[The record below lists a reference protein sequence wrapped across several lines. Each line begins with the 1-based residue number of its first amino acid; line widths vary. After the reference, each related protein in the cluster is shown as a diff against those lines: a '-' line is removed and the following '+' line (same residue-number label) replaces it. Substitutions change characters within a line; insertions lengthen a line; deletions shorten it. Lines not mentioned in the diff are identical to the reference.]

1 MRALESS
8 RQRDAYSRNS
18 RDIPNSQAATGFPPV
33 PPEDSPKAGLVEDRK
48 PAGQGKGRMD
58 VRQAITDRIIA
69 MLEKGGNVFR
79 ERWTHGAS
87 RGMPR
92 NGKTGAPYHG
102 ANVLLLWDAAI
113 EHGYAS
119 NVWLTYKQ
127 AASMGAQVRRGER
140 AVLCAHF
147 ERKASGHQNDSD
159 RDAGGIGESHG
170 EGEGGAGDSA
180 NGGNSGNS
188 GNAGRSSM
196 LLCMPFW
203 LFNVAQIDGLPAPA
217 PHELQ
222 ERKAWA
228 DRSPIEGAMRFIGGC
243 QARIE
248 HRYLRAAYSPGA
260 DRILM
265 PDIECFTSPEAYC
278 ATALHELV
286 HWTGHETRLNRS
298 FGQRF
303 GDAAYAFEELVAEL
317 GCAFVLGHIGL
328 VDATIEGH
336 AAYLDSWLQVLRN
349 DRTAI
354 FTAARHAGEA
364 YEFILARELP

>member
-1 MRALESS
+1 
-8 RQRDAYSRNS
+8 
-18 RDIPNSQAATGFPPV
+18 
-33 PPEDSPKAGLVEDRK
+33 
-48 PAGQGKGRMD
+48 MD

-79 ERWTHGAS
+79 ERWTRAAS
-87 RGMPR
+87 HGMPR

-147 ERKASGHQNDSD
+147 ERKAMRGQND
-159 RDAGGIGESHG
+159 AGIEANGNSESHG
-170 EGEGGAGDSA
+170 EGEGDASDR
-180 NGGNSGNS
+180 GND
-188 GNAGRSSM
+188 GRSGV

-203 LFNVAQIDGLPAPA
+203 LFNVAQIDGLPEPTTD
-217 PHELQ
+217 EVY
-222 ERKAWA
+222 ERKAWG

-243 QARIE
+243 KANIQ
-248 HRYLRAAYSPGA
+248 HGYLRAAYSPSA

-265 PDIECFTSPEAYC
+265 PDVDRFTSPEAYC

-286 HWTGHETRLNRS
+286 HWTGNEKRLNRT
-298 FGQRF
+298 FGERF

-364 YEFILARELP
+364 YEFILARELPSPSPSAAPDANALRGAE

>member
-1 MRALESS
+1 MHSNLNTGAH
-8 RQRDAYSRNS
+8 DAKH
-18 RDIPNSQAATGFPPV
+18 QTATGVPPV
-33 PPEDSPKAGLVEDRK
+33 PPEDSPKAEGRQDRA
-48 PAGQGKGRMD
+48 AGPRGGGRLD
-58 VRQAITDRIIA
+58 VRQAVTDRIIA

-79 ERWTHGAS
+79 ERWTRAAS
-87 RGMPR
+87 RGAPR

-127 AASMGAQVRRGER
+127 AASLGAQVRTGER

-147 ERKASGHQNDSD
+147 ERRARRGVESEGSSAQGAESEARPDES
-159 RDAGGIGESHG
+159 AGGGYL
-170 EGEGGAGDSA
+170 
-180 NGGNSGNS
+180 
-188 GNAGRSSM
+188 M
-196 LLCMPFW
+196 TMPFW
-203 LFNVAQIDGLPAPA
+203 VFNVAQIDGLPAAMVDEALA
-217 PHELQ
+217 P
-222 ERKAWA
+222 RNWP

-243 QARIE
+243 QADIR
-248 HRYLRAAYSPGA
+248 HGFTRAAYAPRA

-265 PDIECFTSPEAYC
+265 PDVDRFTSPEAYC

-286 HWTGHETRLNRS
+286 HWTGHPSRLARA

-317 GCAFVLGHIGL
+317 GSAFVLGEIGL
-328 VDATIEGH
+328 LDATIEGH
-336 AAYLDSWLQVLRN
+336 AAYLDSWLQVLRR
-349 DRTAI
+349 DRSAI

-364 YEFILARELP
+364 SEYILARQLPVLGPEANS

>member
-8 RQRDAYSRNS
+8 RQPDADSRNS

-33 PPEDSPKAGLVEDRK
+33 PPEDSPKAGLVEARTQADQ
-48 PAGQGKGRMD
+48 AKGRTD

-79 ERWTHGAS
+79 ERWTQAAS

-140 AVLCAHF
+140 GVLCAHF
-147 ERKASGHQNDSD
+147 ERKATGHSN
-159 RDAGGIGESHG
+159 DAGSDVGGNGAGHG
-170 EGEGGAGDSA
+170 EGEGATGDSS
-180 NGGNSGNS
+180 NT
-188 GNAGRSSM
+188 GRSSV

-203 LFNVAQIDGLPAPA
+203 LFNVAQVDGLSASTPDRSEDA
-217 PHELQ
+217 E
-222 ERKAWA
+222 AWT

-243 QARIE
+243 RPNIQHGYTRG
-248 HRYLRAAYSPGA
+248 AYSPAA
-260 DRILM
+260 DRIML
-265 PDIECFTSPEAYC
+265 PGVDRFTSPEAYC

-286 HWTGHETRLNRS
+286 HWTGHEKRLNRT
-298 FGQRF
+298 FGARF

-364 YEFILARELP
+364 YEFILARELPLPDGDS

>member
-1 MRALESS
+1 
-8 RQRDAYSRNS
+8 
-18 RDIPNSQAATGFPPV
+18 
-33 PPEDSPKAGLVEDRK
+33 
-48 PAGQGKGRMD
+48 MD

-79 ERWTHGAS
+79 ERWTRAAS

-147 ERKASGHQNDSD
+147 ERKAMRNPGASEIDSSASG
-159 RDAGGIGESHG
+159 ASHG
-170 EGEGGAGDSA
+170 EGEGDASDRGHD
-180 NGGNSGNS
+180 
-188 GNAGRSSM
+188 GRSGV
-196 LLCMPFW
+196 LLCTPFW
-203 LFNVAQIDGLPAPA
+203 LFNVAQIDGLPASTALPA
-217 PHELQ
+217 PDRQ
-222 ERKAWA
+222 AWA
-228 DRSPIEGAMRFIGGC
+228 DGSAIEGAMRFIGGC
-243 QARIE
+243 HANIQ
-248 HRYLRAAYSPGA
+248 HGYLRAAYSPSA

-265 PDIECFTSPEAYC
+265 PDVDRFTSPQAYC

-286 HWTGHETRLNRS
+286 HWTGHEKRLNRS

-336 AAYLDSWLQVLRN
+336 AAYLDNWLQVLRN

-364 YEFILARELP
+364 FEFILARALP

>member
-1 MRALESS
+1 MHSNLNT
-8 RQRDAYSRNS
+8 RQRDAGKPDSRN
-18 RDIPNSQAATGFPPV
+18 ATGVPPV
-33 PPEDSPKAGLVEDRK
+33 PPEDSPKADDLKGKKPDDRI
-48 PAGQGKGRMD
+48 GGRMD
-58 VRQAITDRIIA
+58 VRQAVTDRIIA

-79 ERWTHGAS
+79 ERWTRAAA
-87 RGMPR
+87 RGTPR

-119 NVWLTYKQ
+119 NVWMTYKQ
-127 AASMGAQVRRGER
+127 AASLGAQVRKGEK

-147 ERKASGHQNDSD
+147 ERKVRKGADSGSAGAQGGEAEATPDAE
-159 RDAGGIGESHG
+159 AGGGFLM
-170 EGEGGAGDSA
+170 A
-180 NGGNSGNS
+180 
-188 GNAGRSSM
+188 
-196 LLCMPFW
+196 MPFW
-203 LFNVAQIDGLPAPA
+203 VFNIAQIDGLPADLAEESLA
-217 PHELQ
+217 P
-222 ERKAWA
+222 RDWP

-243 QARIE
+243 RADIRHGFE
-248 HRYLRAAYSPGA
+248 RAAYAPGA

-265 PDIECFTSPEAYC
+265 PDVDRFTSPEAYC

-286 HWTGHETRLNRS
+286 HWTGHPSRLART

-303 GDAAYAFEELVAEL
+303 GDTAYAFEELVAEL
-317 GCAFVLGHIGL
+317 GSAFVLGHIGL

-336 AAYLDSWLQVLRN
+336 AAYLDSWLQVLRR

-364 YEFILARELP
+364 SEYILARQLPVAVAEVNS

>member
-1 MRALESS
+1 
-8 RQRDAYSRNS
+8 
-18 RDIPNSQAATGFPPV
+18 
-33 PPEDSPKAGLVEDRK
+33 
-48 PAGQGKGRMD
+48 MD

-79 ERWTHGAS
+79 ERWTRAAS

-102 ANVLLLWDAAI
+102 ANVLLLWDAAV

-147 ERKASGHQNDSD
+147 ERKATRDRNESEIDSTGHGRS
-159 RDAGGIGESHG
+159 AG
-170 EGEGGAGDSA
+170 EGEGGAGDR
-180 NGGNSGNS
+180 
-188 GNAGRSSM
+188 GRSGV

-203 LFNVAQIDGLPAPA
+203 LFNVAQIDGLPESMTADA
-217 PHELQ
+217 Q
-222 ERKAWA
+222 EPKAWA

-243 QARIE
+243 HASIQ
-248 HRYLRAAYSPGA
+248 HGYLRAAYAPNA

-265 PDIECFTSPEAYC
+265 PDVDRFTSPEAYC

-286 HWTGHETRLNRS
+286 HWTGNEKRLNRT

-336 AAYLDSWLQVLRN
+336 AAYLDNWLQVLRN

-364 YEFILARELP
+364 YEFILARELPLPESAG